1 MKVSL
6 ITIGDEILI
15 GQITDTNSAWIA
27 QRLNEIG
34 LQVDKIYS
42 IADSEEAILRTLKRA
57 STVTD
62 IVVVTGGLGP
72 TNDDITK
79 STLLKYFN
87 DTLVRNE
94 EILENIK
101 HLFYS
106 RGRQII
112 NSLNEAQAD
121 LPSKCKVLINPIGTA
136 SGMWF
141 TKNKK
146 IFIFMPGVPIEMK
159 EIMNTHVIPGLQVQ
173 FNPGYFIHRTI
184 LTQGMPESILSEK
197 LADWENS
204 LSPELKLAYLPAETR
219 VRLRLSAK
227 GQNHSYLE
235 SLIEDA
241 IQELYLLIPNYIY
254 GENKDSIENRLGLLM
269 IKKNLTISTTESCTG
284 GYLSHLIT
292 TVPGS
297 SKYFKGGILAY
308 DERIKMEV
316 LGVSPKT
323 LQQYGVVSAEVVKEM
338 AQSVKKIM
346 GTDYALSTSGILGP
360 TGGSNDV
367 PVGVIWAGIA
377 GPFGVKAIRYQFGSN
392 RIWNMRR
399 ASNTLL
405 LDLLHD
411 LESVYKKTE

>member
-6 ITIGDEILI
+6 VTIGDEILI
-15 GQITDTNSAWIA
+15 GQIVDTNSAWMA
-27 QRLNEIG
+27 QRFNEVG

-42 IADSEEAILRTLKRA
+42 ISDSEEAILRTLKRA
-57 STVTD
+57 SMITD
-62 IVVVTGGLGP
+62 IVVITGGLGP

-79 STLLKYFN
+79 STILKYFN

-94 EILENIK
+94 EILDNIK
-101 HLFYS
+101 HLFHS
-106 RGRQII
+106 RGRKII
-112 NSLNEAQAD
+112 NSLNEGQAD
-121 LPSKCKVLINPIGTA
+121 LPSKCKVLMNPIGTA

-141 TKNKK
+141 TENKK
-146 IFIFMPGVPIEMK
+146 DFIFLPGVPSEMK
-159 EIMNTHVIPGLQVQ
+159 EIMNTHVIPSIQVQ

-184 LTQGMPESILSEK
+184 LTQGMPESILSER
-197 LADWENS
+197 LEDWENS
-204 LSPELKLAYLPAETR
+204 LGPELKLAYLPSETR

-227 GQNHSYLE
+227 GENHSYLE

-241 IQELYLLIPNYIY
+241 VQKLYLLIPNHIY
-254 GENKDSIENRLGLLM
+254 GENKDSIENRLGLLLTE
-269 IKKNLTISTTESCTG
+269 KNLTISTTESCTG

-292 TVPGS
+292 KIPGS

-308 DERIKMEV
+308 DERIKKEV
-316 LGVSPKT
+316 LGISPKT
-323 LQQYGVVSAEVVKEM
+323 LEKYGVVSAEVVKEM

-360 TGGSNDV
+360 TGGSDDV

-377 GPFGVKAIRYQFGSN
+377 SPFGVKAIRYQFGSD

-399 ASNTLL
+399 VSSTLM
-405 LDLLHD
+405 LDLIHD
-411 LESVYKKTE
+411 LESAYKKTE